1 MEKTVARIAIK
12 DISKHIREQNNVIVD
27 GYGDTWV
34 VTSTYLDTREQRR
47 LNRALGISK
56 ANMNKK

>member
-12 DISKHIREQNNVIVD
+12 DISKHIREQNNVTVD

-34 VTSTYLDTREQRR
+34 VTSTYLYTREQRN

-56 ANMNKK
+56 ANMNKR